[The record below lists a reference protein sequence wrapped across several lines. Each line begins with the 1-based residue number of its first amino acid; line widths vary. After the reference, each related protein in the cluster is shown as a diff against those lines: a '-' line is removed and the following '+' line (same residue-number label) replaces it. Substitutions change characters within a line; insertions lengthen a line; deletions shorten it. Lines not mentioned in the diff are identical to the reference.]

1 MPGERV
7 SNIRYYERR
16 IRYFQSVNDREKLIN
31 EILLAYYELSR
42 TTFWQLKMD
51 LKDIPEVD
59 EIIRE
64 YIKKK

>member
-1 MPGERV
+1 M
-7 SNIRYYERR
+7 
-16 IRYFQSVNDREKLIN
+16 IN
-31 EILLAYYELSR
+31 EILLAYYEVPR

-59 EIIRE
+59 EIIQE